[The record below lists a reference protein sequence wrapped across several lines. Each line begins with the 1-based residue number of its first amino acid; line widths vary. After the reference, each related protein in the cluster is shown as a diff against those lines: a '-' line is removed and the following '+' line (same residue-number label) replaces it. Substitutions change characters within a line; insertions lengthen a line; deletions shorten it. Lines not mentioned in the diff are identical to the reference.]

1 MTWND
6 ALCVCVF
13 VCLCCCVLLF
23 IDGDFSKTCSSW
35 HHDTLQGVHLPPNGP
50 GKNQGGE
57 LSLSLSLSLSL
68 LHTNKKYNLT
78 FIRWQ
83 LLTKLLPMPQK
94 VTAGDYQSTREFTH
108 DAEWILHNCIIY
120 NGGTYVC
127 TVCICWSLPSL
138 SLPTLQLNMPSPKL
152 RRVSSKSVK
161 KM

>member
-1 MTWND
+1 MTHYKEYIFHPMDLGRIKEVN
-6 ALCVCVF
+6 
-13 VCLCCCVLLF
+13 
-23 IDGDFSKTCSSW
+23 
-35 HHDTLQGVHLPPNGP
+35 
-50 GKNQGGE
+50 
-57 LSLSLSLSLSL
+57 SLSLSLSFFASL
-68 LHTNKKYNLT
+68 LHTNNLT

-83 LLTKLLPMPQK
+83 LLTKLLPISQK

-127 TVCICWSLPSL
+127 TVCMCWSLPSL

-152 RRVSSKSVK
+152 PRVSLKSVK